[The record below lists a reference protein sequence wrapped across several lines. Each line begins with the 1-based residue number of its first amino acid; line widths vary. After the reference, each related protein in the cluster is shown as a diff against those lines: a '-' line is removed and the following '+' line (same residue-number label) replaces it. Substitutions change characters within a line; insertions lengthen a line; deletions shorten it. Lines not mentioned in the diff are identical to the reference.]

1 MLNSI
6 NTWLAC
12 CPDPTSDPIQGMR
25 EAGLLDPAPDYA
37 TIARLKAALVERTGL
52 LEIASVWGG
61 RQLVYRHF
69 LSFGTEA
76 QRLEWARR
84 ALSVA
89 ISEPKVGAHPKLLT
103 TVPNRSRAAS
113 ASAARKPGSP
123 TARQPTRS
131 SSSPSP
137 PRTTAASATAPSSC
151 PGKRAGLTTTDMP
164 GFHALRPSRHC
175 LLTLDGCFV
184 PESAMLGPS
193 GSAYERMALPFRDI
207 EDAVGTFGTL
217 GALRHA
223 LSLFAGAALEQTED
237 LGAIVA
243 LVAVFAAGAEA
254 VVGSLDDGRLHTGNA
269 TLVGLRVLAADIVAR
284 LRSLAEQRAYCEH
297 PRRPRR
303 HPVDR
308 ARPPPGAAGPTGS
321 GRDPRRAQPM
331 TTRCHWAET
340 ADAVMQAYHDTEWGV
355 PHHDD
360 AALFELLT
368 LEGAQAG
375 LSWRTVLVRRDAYR
389 KAYHGFDI
397 ERVAA
402 MSDADLEALLADSP
416 LIRNRLKIFST
427 RDNAR
432 AALSA
437 IAQHGSLDR
446 YLWSFVNQTPI
457 RNKWT
462 ERSQVP
468 ATTPVS
474 DAMSK
479 ALKKAG
485 FRFVGSTICYAF
497 MQATGMV
504 DDHMV
509 DCFRHTQE

>member
-1 MLNSI
+1 
-6 NTWLAC
+6 
-12 CPDPTSDPIQGMR
+12 
-25 EAGLLDPAPDYA
+25 
-37 TIARLKAALVERTGL
+37 
-52 LEIASVWGG
+52 
-61 RQLVYRHF
+61 
-69 LSFGTEA
+69 
-76 QRLEWARR
+76 
-84 ALSVA
+84 
-89 ISEPKVGAHPKLLT
+89 
-103 TVPNRSRAAS
+103 
-113 ASAARKPGSP
+113 
-123 TARQPTRS
+123 
-131 SSSPSP
+131 
-137 PRTTAASATAPSSC
+137 
-151 PGKRAGLTTTDMP
+151 
-164 GFHALRPSRHC
+164 
-175 LLTLDGCFV
+175 
-184 PESAMLGPS
+184 
-193 GSAYERMALPFRDI
+193 
-207 EDAVGTFGTL
+207 
-217 GALRHA
+217 
-223 LSLFAGAALEQTED
+223 
-237 LGAIVA
+237 
-243 LVAVFAAGAEA
+243 
-254 VVGSLDDGRLHTGNA
+254 
-269 TLVGLRVLAADIVAR
+269 
-284 LRSLAEQRAYCEH
+284 
-297 PRRPRR
+297 
-303 HPVDR
+303 
-308 ARPPPGAAGPTGS
+308 
-321 GRDPRRAQPM
+321 M

-340 ADAVMQAYHDTEWGV
+340 ADTVMQAYHDTEWGV

-397 ERVAA
+397 ERVAT

-432 AALSA
+432 AALTA
-437 IAQHGSLDR
+437 VAQHGSLDR
-446 YLWSFVNQTPI
+446 YLWSFVNHTPI

-504 DDHMV
+504 DDHLI